1 MFRRA
6 RTILG
11 DEDEARDVMQE
22 VFVRVLM
29 SDDVPTEPVPRLRWL
44 YTITTRLSIDRLRLR
59 RTRPTVSDPAAV
71 EALVGES
78 TDVADR
84 RAVLQVLDRVD
95 ADTQA
100 MVIHRYV
107 DGLRLEDVAELA
119 GTTRKTVAKR
129 LEHFAVRARRLLGG
143 SR

>member
-29 SDDVPTEPVPRLRWL
+29 SADVPTEPVSRLRWL

-71 EALVGES
+71 EALIAES
-78 TDVADR
+78 ADVADR
-84 RAVLQVLDRVD
+84 RAILQVLDRVD
-95 ADTQA
+95 PDTQA

-129 LEHFAVRARRLLGG
+129 LEHFVTRARRLLGG